1 MPARSR
7 GTAVAMGSTS
17 RRCAMV
23 ATTRVTAF
31 GGLRISFDDRVL
43 EPRQWTTCQSRWAAE
58 LLRHSP
64 PGPVLELCAGVG
76 HIGLLAVSQHPRELV
91 LVDADQTA
99 CDYARRNVHANRP
112 ARPVDVRLGR
122 VDEAVH
128 PDERFAG
135 IIADPPWVA
144 SGDVGRFPH
153 DPLTAIGAA
162 VDGGERV
169 VRKSPDVAA
178 RHPRGVS
185 DYPREALIR
194 VHGLVDPTQ
203 AYVDR
208 AGGPVGVHVP
218 AGVVARRLIRV
229 DQDEFAG
236 MLADREQTDVANTR
250 AQLEYRPRRAVPEE
264 LGGPPGLTR
273 GPLPWFEHSI
283 VEADP
288 QPAERRDPRRCHH
301 CAPSARTTHCD
312 RGTPRACGHVS
323 TSADARH

>member
-1 MPARSR
+1 
-7 GTAVAMGSTS
+7 
-17 RRCAMV
+17 MV

-153 DPLTAIGAA
+153 DPLTAI
-162 VDGGERV
+162 DGGA
-169 VRKSPDVAA
+169 DGMTVA
-178 RHPRGVS
+178 RS
-185 DYPREALIR
+185 CID
-194 VHGLVDPTQ
+194 
-203 AYVDR
+203 
-208 AGGPVGVHVP
+208 
-218 AGVVARRLIRV
+218 VVARH
-229 DQDEFAG
+229 
-236 MLADREQTDVANTR
+236 LADAGWALLQLGTTQQADLVR
-250 AQLEYRPRRAVPEE
+250 AQVVTS
-264 LGGPPGLTR
+264 PGLGLEVGAVR
-273 GPLPWFEHSI
+273 AYG
-283 VEADP
+283 
-288 QPAERRDPRRCHH
+288 
-301 CAPSARTTHCD
+301 D
-312 RGTPRACGHVS
+312 RGVVMQLGRRSPTG
-323 TSADARH
+323 